1 VAIFVNKEPYVT
13 RRDIVC
19 IGGGFPA
26 TTLLWSLWKGFEF
39 IRIILVVQGEGDE
52 ASVLGSYLI
61 SNDNGDK
68 LEAGKPVLSGR
79 RSNVPS
85 VLP

>member
-1 VAIFVNKEPYVT
+1 MAIFVNKEPYVT